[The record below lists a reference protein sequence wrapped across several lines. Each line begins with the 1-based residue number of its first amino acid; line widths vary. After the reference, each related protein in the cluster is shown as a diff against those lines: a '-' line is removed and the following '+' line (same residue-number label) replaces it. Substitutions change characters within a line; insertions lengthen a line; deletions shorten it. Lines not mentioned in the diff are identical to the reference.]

1 MKFEYRSLICK
12 ITSVVCFGLF
22 LFLLSKFVLQGFGS
36 INHLAVF
43 GLNQNLGGGKIISII
58 AFAIFLSFFVSSK
71 FSFYLIVFPIAFLSA
86 LYSPIASVYGA
97 PDYQSF
103 VSLLATNFSEATEFL
118 SLIPM
123 KEYGKSLLI
132 IVLALLCHLIAF
144 KAKIKPWKNKT
155 YVLLSCAFLVIVLEP
170 TLFVRKL
177 YSAGEVTKEQLAEL
191 DKYSA
196 KSSWQKSE
204 RTGVPTD
211 YVLII
216 GESARKDYFHSYGYP
231 VENTPFL
238 DNNFTVKVDG
248 MKSGGTYTIGSLT
261 NMLTVP
267 DKGKWKPRY
276 DRSIIDLAKSAG
288 IRTYWLSN
296 QGMVGKFDTPV
307 SAIGRKADKA
317 IFLNKG
323 DYSEKNISDFALLKP
338 FKQILDQK
346 TDQSRLIILHT
357 LGSHPNVCK
366 RILDIKN
373 PYTTW
378 DKNLSYVACYVT
390 SIKKTDQLIEKVFE
404 LLKKEKSVTGRPF
417 SIIYF
422 SDHGLAHKTEKN
434 KITLTNNFASKF
446 HYDIPLIKID
456 SDRNDRIEL
465 SSEKSGLNFTE
476 GLGNWMNIQNLDLPK
491 TSLFDGKND
500 LTDYGLKEKVN
511 LISTPK
517 DPAIDLTGKLE

>member
-1 MKFEYRSLICK
+1 
-12 ITSVVCFGLF
+12 
-22 LFLLSKFVLQGFGS
+22 
-36 INHLAVF
+36 
-43 GLNQNLGGGKIISII
+43 
-58 AFAIFLSFFVSSK
+58 
-71 FSFYLIVFPIAFLSA
+71 
-86 LYSPIASVYGA
+86 
-97 PDYQSF
+97 
-103 VSLLATNFSEATEFL
+103 
-118 SLIPM
+118 M

-276 DRSIIDLAKSAG
+276 DLQLLIWPKVRALG
-288 IRTYWLSN
+288 LTGYRIRGWLEN
-296 QGMVGKFDTPV
+296 LTHQCQPLV
-307 SAIGRKADKA
+307 
-317 IFLNKG
+317 
-323 DYSEKNISDFALLKP
+323 E
-338 FKQILDQK
+338 
-346 TDQSRLIILHT
+346 
-357 LGSHPNVCK
+357 K
-366 RILDIKN
+366 RIRRFF
-373 PYTTW
+373 
-378 DKNLSYVACYVT
+378 
-390 SIKKTDQLIEKVFE
+390 SIKEIIR
-404 LLKKEKSVTGRPF
+404 KKILV
-417 SIIYF
+417 I
-422 SDHGLAHKTEKN
+422 
-434 KITLTNNFASKF
+434 
-446 HYDIPLIKID
+446 
-456 SDRNDRIEL
+456 
-465 SSEKSGLNFTE
+465 
-476 GLGNWMNIQNLDLPK
+476 LP
-491 TSLFDGKND
+491 
-500 LTDYGLKEKVN
+500 Y
-511 LISTPK
+511 
-517 DPAIDLTGKLE
+517 

>member
-43 GLNQNLGGGKIISII
+43 GLNPNLEGGKIISII

-71 FSFYLIVFPIAFLSA
+71 FSFYLIVFPITFLSA

-132 IVLALLCHLIAF
+132 IVLALLCHLTAF

-196 KSSWQKSE
+196 KTSWQKSE

-216 GESARKDYFHSYGYP
+216 GESCK
-231 VENTPFL
+231 
-238 DNNFTVKVDG
+238 
-248 MKSGGTYTIGSLT
+248 
-261 NMLTVP
+261 
-267 DKGKWKPRY
+267 
-276 DRSIIDLAKSAG
+276 
-288 IRTYWLSN
+288 
-296 QGMVGKFDTPV
+296 
-307 SAIGRKADKA
+307 
-317 IFLNKG
+317 
-323 DYSEKNISDFALLKP
+323 
-338 FKQILDQK
+338 IL
-346 TDQSRLIILHT
+346 
-357 LGSHPNVCK
+357 P
-366 RILDIKN
+366 
-373 PYTTW
+373 
-378 DKNLSYVACYVT
+378 
-390 SIKKTDQLIEKVFE
+390 
-404 LLKKEKSVTGRPF
+404 SVT
-417 SIIYF
+417 
-422 SDHGLAHKTEKN
+422 
-434 KITLTNNFASKF
+434 
-446 HYDIPLIKID
+446 
-456 SDRNDRIEL
+456 
-465 SSEKSGLNFTE
+465 
-476 GLGNWMNIQNLDLPK
+476 
-491 TSLFDGKND
+491 
-500 LTDYGLKEKVN
+500 
-511 LISTPK
+511 
-517 DPAIDLTGKLE
+517 

>member
-1 MKFEYRSLICK
+1 M
-12 ITSVVCFGLF
+12 
-22 LFLLSKFVLQGFGS
+22 
-36 INHLAVF
+36 
-43 GLNQNLGGGKIISII
+43 GGGKIISII

-71 FSFYLIVFPIAFLSA
+71 SSFYLIVFPIALLSA

-155 YVLLSCAFLVIVLEP
+155 YVLLSCAFLVIALEP

-196 KSSWQKSE
+196 KSSWQKSD

-211 YVLII
+211 YILII

-267 DKGKWKPRY
+267 DKDKWKPRY
-276 DRSIIDLAKSAG
+276 DRSIIDLARSAG

-357 LGSHPNVCK
+357 LGSHPDVCK

-390 SIKKTDQLIEKVFE
+390 SIKKN
-404 LLKKEKSVTGRPF
+404 R
-417 SIIYF
+417 SIY
-422 SDHGLAHKTEKN
+422 
-434 KITLTNNFASKF
+434 
-446 HYDIPLIKID
+446 
-456 SDRNDRIEL
+456 
-465 SSEKSGLNFTE
+465 
-476 GLGNWMNIQNLDLPK
+476 
-491 TSLFDGKND
+491 
-500 LTDYGLKEKVN
+500 
-511 LISTPK
+511 
-517 DPAIDLTGKLE
+517 